1 MLHYYWTMDTQT
13 RIELLE
19 LYFTK
24 KSASAAIRAYN
35 TAHQVKRDSISV
47 STVTRLV
54 TRFYE
59 TGSVHDKPRSGRP
72 SLEEERKPL
81 IQEELVMQQNQNQFG
96 VASSHSVARGIGI
109 PQSSV
114 QRILRNRL
122 HMYPYK
128 LQTNQQLSG
137 ADKDARIEF
146 ANLMSSGAIDL
157 DKVLWTDE
165 SYFSLTGHVYK
176 SNCTIWG
183 TEKPRPSISIDVHAP
198 KICVWFGFSACYR
211 LTPFFFPATVTGQN
225 YADMLDNHVF
235 PEMRR
240 KRKMSSTIWQQ
251 DGAPPH
257 FSLIARASISAAFP
271 NDRIISRGYPQK
283 WPAHSPDL
291 SPLDYYLW
299 ATVKSRVYFNFTPRN
314 LQELQERISQVIADI
329 DQEELRRAVHHLPLR
344 LECVLENGGDTFEHM
359 I

>member
-1 MLHYYWTMDTQT
+1 LLHYYWTMDTQT

-47 STVTRLV
+47 STV

-146 ANLMSSGAIDL
+146 ANLMSSGRLI
-157 DKVLWTDE
+157 WI
-165 SYFSLTGHVYK
+165 K
-176 SNCTIWG
+176 SSGPTN
-183 TEKPRPSISIDVHAP
+183 
-198 KICVWFGFSACYR
+198 
-211 LTPFFFPATVTGQN
+211 
-225 YADMLDNHVF
+225 
-235 PEMRR
+235 
-240 KRKMSSTIWQQ
+240 
-251 DGAPPH
+251 
-257 FSLIARASISAAFP
+257 LIF
-271 NDRIISRGYPQK
+271 
-283 WPAHSPDL
+283 L
-291 SPLDYYLW
+291 
-299 ATVKSRVYFNFTPRN
+299 
-314 LQELQERISQVIADI
+314 
-329 DQEELRRAVHHLPLR
+329 
-344 LECVLENGGDTFEHM
+344 
-359 I
+359 